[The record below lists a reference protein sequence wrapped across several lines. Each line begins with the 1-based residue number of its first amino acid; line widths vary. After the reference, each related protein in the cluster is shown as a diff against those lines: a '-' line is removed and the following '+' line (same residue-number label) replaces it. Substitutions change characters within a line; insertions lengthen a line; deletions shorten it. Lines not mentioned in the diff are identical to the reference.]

1 MDYHFQKG
9 RIFNSADITFCTCCS
24 NCPEQ
29 RRQEMSE
36 GKLDKRF
43 GAVAI
48 DKGFITLENLIEA
61 MKIQILENI
70 KGLDHRLIGQILWEE
85 GYIKT
90 EQINEVLKSMG
101 I

>member
-1 MDYHFQKG
+1 
-9 RIFNSADITFCTCCS
+9 
-24 NCPEQ
+24 
-29 RRQEMSE
+29 MSE

-48 DKGFITLENLIEA
+48 DKGFITFENLIEA
-61 MKIQILENI
+61 MKIQILENLQGI
-70 KGLDHRLIGQILWEE
+70 DHRLIGQILWEE

>member
-1 MDYHFQKG
+1 M
-9 RIFNSADITFCTCCS
+9 
-24 NCPEQ
+24 P
-29 RRQEMSE
+29 E

-61 MKIQILENI
+61 MKIQIIEDLE
-70 KGLDHRLIGQILWEE
+70 GSDRRLIGQILWEK
-85 GYIKT
+85 GFIKT
-90 EQINEVLKSMG
+90 EQINEVLESMG

>member
-1 MDYHFQKG
+1 
-9 RIFNSADITFCTCCS
+9 
-24 NCPEQ
+24 
-29 RRQEMSE
+29 MSE

-48 DKGFITLENLIEA
+48 DKGFITVENLIEA
-61 MKIQILENI
+61 MKIQILENLQ
-70 KGLDHRLIGQILWEE
+70 GPDHRLIGQILWEE

-90 EQINEVLKSMG
+90 EQINEVLESMG

>member
-1 MDYHFQKG
+1 
-9 RIFNSADITFCTCCS
+9 
-24 NCPEQ
+24 
-29 RRQEMSE
+29 MSE
-36 GKLDKRF
+36 AKLDKRF

-48 DKGFITLENLIEA
+48 EKGFITLEHLIEA
-61 MKIQILENI
+61 IKIQILENLQ
-70 KGLDHRLIGQILWEE
+70 GLDHRLIGQILWEE

>member
-1 MDYHFQKG
+1 
-9 RIFNSADITFCTCCS
+9 
-24 NCPEQ
+24 
-29 RRQEMSE
+29 MSE

-48 DKGFITLENLIEA
+48 DKGFITLEHLIEA
-61 MKIQILENI
+61 MKIQILENLQ
-70 KGLDHRLIGQILWEE
+70 GLDHRLIGQILWEE

-90 EQINEVLKSMG
+90 EQINEVLESMG

>member
-1 MDYHFQKG
+1 
-9 RIFNSADITFCTCCS
+9 
-24 NCPEQ
+24 
-29 RRQEMSE
+29 MSE

-48 DKGFITLENLIEA
+48 EKGFITLENLIEA
-61 MKIQILENI
+61 MKIQILENLQGI
-70 KGLDHRLIGQILWEE
+70 DHRLVGQILWEE

>member
-1 MDYHFQKG
+1 
-9 RIFNSADITFCTCCS
+9 
-24 NCPEQ
+24 
-29 RRQEMSE
+29 MSE

-70 KGLDHRLIGQILWEE
+70 QGLDHRLIGQILWEE